1 MAPWTF
7 WDEIRRLQEEMDRMF
22 ERFFNRDYIFADRPQ
37 LTHNNN
43 RREWVPAD
51 YREPLADIFETDKE
65 IIATIELPGVDK
77 KDIDV
82 NLRDDGLEIKV
93 EKKDEHKEED
103 KKKGFY
109 RIERRYSGFYRFIP
123 LPEYADRSKIDAT
136 YNNGVL
142 ELRIP
147 KLKKKES
154 SGSKIRVK

>member
-1 MAPWTF
+1 MAPWSF
-7 WDEIRRLQEEMDRMF
+7 WDEFRRLQEEMDRMF
-22 ERFFNRDYIFADRPQ
+22 ERVFGRDYVYDVPQ
-37 LTHNNN
+37 LTHYGRKN
-43 RREWVPAD
+43 EWVPAD

-93 EKKDEHKEED
+93 EKKDEHKQED

-147 KLKKKES
+147 KIKNTKNK
-154 SGSKIRVK
+154 GNKIPVK